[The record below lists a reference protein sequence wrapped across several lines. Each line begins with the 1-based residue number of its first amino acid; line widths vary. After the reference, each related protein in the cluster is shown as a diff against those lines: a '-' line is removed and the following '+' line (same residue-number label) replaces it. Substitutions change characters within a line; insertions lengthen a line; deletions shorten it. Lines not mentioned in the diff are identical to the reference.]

1 MGVKFANPPL
11 ELGLKYHDPRH
22 LTELKGKCS
31 RIFKVQ
37 YSKPTRKKRK
47 QKQCKRK
54 AKKARAKRME
64 VKCKRVIETIAPQQE
79 WHDVTEPIGPL
90 SLHYKG
96 ISGLLKTQRPYI
108 QYAFEEGL
116 FTNESQEIIKQ
127 YLRLNLNENHDGDES
142 DCINADDIND
152 DDQEAHTS
160 TDGDAE
166 DSDE

>member
-1 MGVKFANPPL
+1 
-11 ELGLKYHDPRH
+11 
-22 LTELKGKCS
+22 
-31 RIFKVQ
+31 
-37 YSKPTRKKRK
+37 
-47 QKQCKRK
+47 
-54 AKKARAKRME
+54 ME
-64 VKCKRVIETIAPQQE
+64 VKRKRVIETIAPQQE

-90 SLHYKG
+90 SLHYEG

-160 TDGDAE
+160 TDGDAA